1 MNLLNFYF
9 NFIYC
14 RSPEEALE
22 FALYFNDHYSLDG
35 ADSNGFVGCMWS
47 IVGIH
52 DQGWTERPIFGK
64 IRYMNYAG
72 CKRKFDI
79 KKYAMKYGAKSCGAG
94 KKQQNGS
101 SSKDHSTKS
110 IKTFF
115 KQTSN
120 GTSVPSD
127 TVKPK
132 KPSIPPPN
140 DRLSQLKRKI
150 EESTPKND
158 SFDILGGIMKDMK

>member
-1 MNLLNFYF
+1 
-9 NFIYC
+9 
-14 RSPEEALE
+14 
-22 FALYFNDHYSLDG
+22 
-35 ADSNGFVGCMWS
+35 
-47 IVGIH
+47 
-52 DQGWTERPIFGK
+52 
-64 IRYMNYAG
+64 MNYAG